1 MRIGIE
7 PCQISPWVWVNSIM
21 NSSEACPYDSS
32 TFKTSTTT
40 FNNFSVKLLYF
51 NTTSSSS
58 IDDKNDVIA
67 FKDATLIS
75 I

>member
-1 MRIGIE
+1 
-7 PCQISPWVWVNSIM
+7 M